1 MAWLLGLSREWS
13 IHGIDAGQAISL
25 HQERQISVM
34 ACKRDKQDW
43 ALAERFFL
51 MKQSGDLHIKQSGLM
66 FPFFGIVNA
75 IFA

>member
-1 MAWLLGLSREWS
+1 
-13 IHGIDAGQAISL
+13 
-25 HQERQISVM
+25 M